1 MFIAL
6 IILILPI
13 MLVISQPDLGT
24 SILIALSGLVVIW
37 LAGIN
42 IKYFIYSFI
51 TIINFDAFCYFF
63 FKAISKIKNFNF
75 S

>member
-1 MFIAL
+1 M
-6 IILILPI
+6 

-37 LAGIN
+37 LAGLN
-42 IKYFIYSFI
+42 IKYFLYSFLTLLI
-51 TIINFDAFCYFF
+51 SAFCYFI
-63 FKAISKIKNFNF
+63 FKTLSKIKNFNF